1 MDFPNGA
8 SQDCQSKPRVPATDG
23 NVLSVKTSGF
33 EKAGARGFFG
43 RAGRMTAVSR
53 GNRGLHRC
61 SIAWMVLRLVLAA
74 GWTAAANA
82 SGLQPRSTPPKWSEA
97 QPDGLAV
104 ELVQR
109 PIDLTEAFFQGRGFA
124 PAASRQI
131 ADACV
136 MAVVVKNRSSSG
148 TIRFNLADWRVITN
162 GHEQPLRLE
171 ADWRKEWGKE
181 RISRPA
187 QIAFR
192 YALLPTVD
200 RLGPGDWLQGMIT
213 ANLGAGRHF
222 DLRIRW
228 TDNGVPKQA
237 TVRRVLCSAAHP
249 SMGKLP

>member
-33 EKAGARGFFG
+33 EEAGARGFFG

-53 GNRGLHRC
+53 GNRGLRRC
-61 SIAWMVLRLVLAA
+61 SMAWMVLPLVLAA

-131 ADACV
+131 PDACV

-148 TIRFNLADWRVITN
+148 TIRFNLADWCVIT
-162 GHEQPLRLE
+162 
-171 ADWRKEWGKE
+171 K
-181 RISRPA
+181 
-187 QIAFR
+187 
-192 YALLPTVD
+192 TVT
-200 RLGPGDWLQGMIT
+200 P
-213 ANLGAGRHF
+213 
-222 DLRIRW
+222 
-228 TDNGVPKQA
+228 V
-237 TVRRVLCSAAHP
+237 
-249 SMGKLP
+249 